1 MKFRLKNSGFSSVLK
16 NLKLQDNS
24 VLKVLIGISL
34 VVLIVL
40 MFPSGESIEFSGQ
53 VGSVWTNNDL
63 IAPFSFPLYKDP
75 NQFDEEQRT
84 AVASIIPVAERRQDV
99 EQADLENLKVT
110 MANLREVIDAHRRWR
125 GTRSMTDSVKS
136 DQIMSRLPVTISD
149 KQWNILGQWRTGELR
164 KTNAVLPQ
172 FERALQSIL
181 VDILKLGVI
190 DSNAILQ
197 SHTRLALRKG
207 SMEEIMER
215 QKLLDIAGASIEA
228 RDRLGA
234 SLPQPDMLGLGVQIL
249 QSVLRPNIVYDR
261 VETERLINVAAESV
275 PRTLGFVRE
284 NERIV
289 SKHDRVTDDVKLKL
303 DSFRKAKAEQG
314 SENDVWIQRGGIL
327 LHVALIVGLFG
338 VYLFLFRKKI
348 FHNNAMLTQIA
359 LLLVM
364 ETFFAHL
371 SLAVNVVQP
380 VQYLIFVPAASMLLA
395 IIFDSRV
402 ALYGTVT
409 MAFLIA
415 GIRGNDYAVA
425 ICSLIAGS
433 LGAYTVRDIRNRT
446 QIFRSLGFIFLGYSA
461 SILALA
467 LERFESFDTIFT
479 EMTFAL
485 ANAVFSP
492 VLTYGL
498 LIFFERVFRV
508 STDLTLLELS
518 DFNHPLLRQ
527 LSEIAPGTFHHS
539 VTIGNLAEA
548 AAETVGANPIL
559 ARVGA
564 YYHDIGK
571 MEKPEYF
578 VENQTGSHSKHS
590 KLKPRMSALV
600 IISHVKEGIELARQ
614 KGLPERVVDFIPQHH
629 GTNRISFFYDKALKQ
644 AAARKNPKDTVREE
658 DFCYPGPKP
667 QSKETAIV
675 MLADL
680 VEAATRTIEEITP
693 QRLELIVDNLI
704 KQRFIEGQ
712 LDECELTLKDM
723 TKIKEAFIK
732 ILIGIHHQRIE
743 YPEQTAAGTK
753 TAQQPQESPAAATR
767 MEAPKLGS
775 GEEPKPAAVVPP
787 PAVEPPAVEVA
798 PVTPPVPVENS
809 QPTDLPQ

>member
-1 MKFRLKNSGFSSVLK
+1 MKLRLKNSGFWGVLK
-16 NLKLQDNS
+16 NLRLQDNS

-34 VVLIVL
+34 VLLIVL
-40 MFPSGESIEFSGQ
+40 MFPSNESIEFSGQ

-75 NQFDEEQRT
+75 HQLDEEQRT
-84 AVASIIPVAERRQDV
+84 AVASVIPVVERRQDV
-99 EQADLENLKVT
+99 EQADLESLNVV
-110 MANLREVIDAHRRWR
+110 MANLREAIDAQRQWR
-125 GTRSMTDSVKS
+125 GTRSVTDSVKFR
-136 DQIMSRLPVTISD
+136 RLMDRFPVAISD
-149 KQWNILGQWRTGELR
+149 RQWSILGQWRTAELR
-164 KTNAVLPQ
+164 KTNDMLPQ
-172 FERALQSIL
+172 FERTLKSIL
-181 VDILKLGVI
+181 VEILRLGVV
-190 DSNAILQ
+190 DSDAVIL
-197 SHTRLALRKG
+197 SHKRLALRKG
-207 SMEEIMER
+207 SMEEIIEKQM
-215 QKLLDIAGASIEA
+215 LLDVAAASIEA

-234 SLPQPDMLGLGVQIL
+234 FSPQSDMLGLGVQIL
-249 QSVLRPNIVYDR
+249 QSVLRPNIVYNR
-261 VETERLINVAAESV
+261 FETERLINVAAESV
-275 PRTLGFVRE
+275 PRTLGFVQE

-289 SKHDRVTDDVKLKL
+289 SKHDRITDEVKLKL

-327 LHVALIVGLFG
+327 LHVALVIGLFG
-338 VYLFLFRKKI
+338 IYLFLFRKKI
-348 FHNNAMLTQIA
+348 FHSNAMLTQIA

-371 SLAVNVVQP
+371 SISVNVVQP

-425 ICSLIAGS
+425 ISSLIAGS

-548 AAETVGANPIL
+548 AAEAVGANPIL

-571 MEKPEYF
+571 LEKPEYF

-614 KGLPERVVDFIPQHH
+614 KGLPERIVDFIPQHH

-693 QRLELIVDNLI
+693 QRLELIVENLI

-723 TKIKEAFIK
+723 RKIKEAFIK

-743 YPEQTAAGTK
+743 YPEQTAAERK
-753 TAQQPQESPAAATR
+753 TVQQLQESPVAATR
-767 MEAPKLGS
+767 TEAPKPGT
-775 GEEPKPAAVVPP
+775 GEEPKPAAAVPAP
-787 PAVEPPAVEVA
+787 VAEVPVVEVA
-798 PVTPPVPVENS
+798 PAKLPASAESNQSTG
-809 QPTDLPQ
+809 QPQ